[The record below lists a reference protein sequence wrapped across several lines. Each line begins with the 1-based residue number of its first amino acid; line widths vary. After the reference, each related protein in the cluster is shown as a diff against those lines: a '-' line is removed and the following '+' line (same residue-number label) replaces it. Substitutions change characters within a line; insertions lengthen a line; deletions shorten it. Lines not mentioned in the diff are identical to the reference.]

1 MCNDIENNLYETVIP
16 TFTEDDIVNIDR
28 HYNEQIYQARDTNIQ
43 NGHSSDSD
51 SDSESEDIEQLYET
65 MRYNE
70 LISDHLLNIE
80 HLYSKLHDY
89 NSIEI
94 IQNNA
99 PISMEQITEYNVNKL
114 YKRLFY
120 FQEIEPIMLED
131 EENLREVISI
141 LTSR

>member
-1 MCNDIENNLYETVIP
+1 MSMCNDIENNLEETIIP
-16 TFTEDDIVNIDR
+16 TFTEDDIDNIDR
-28 HYNEQIYQARDTNIQ
+28 HYNEQIYQVRDTNIQ
-43 NGHSSDSD
+43 NDHD

-65 MRYNE
+65 MRYHE

-99 PISMEQITEYNVNKL
+99 PTNMEQITEYNVNKL

-120 FQEIEPIMLED
+120 FHEIEPIILED

-141 LTSR
+141 LTPI

>member
-1 MCNDIENNLYETVIP
+1 MCNDIENNLAETVIP

-28 HYNEQIYQARDTNIQ
+28 HYNEQIYQVRDASIQ
-43 NGHSSDSD
+43 NGHISDSD
-51 SDSESEDIEQLYET
+51 SDSEDIEQLYET

-70 LISDHLLNIE
+70 LINDHLLNIE
-80 HLYSKLHDY
+80 HLQLKLHDY

-94 IQNNA
+94 IQDSA
-99 PISMEQITEYNVNKL
+99 PTNMEQITEYNVNKL

-120 FQEIEPIMLED
+120 FQEIEPIILDD

-141 LTSR
+141 LTPT

>member
-1 MCNDIENNLYETVIP
+1 MSMCNDIENNLDEIIIP
-16 TFTEDDIVNIDR
+16 TFTMEDIVNIDR
-28 HYNEQIYQARDTNIQ
+28 HYNEQTYQARDTNIQ

-51 SDSESEDIEQLYET
+51 SEDIEQLYET

-70 LISDHLLNIE
+70 LINDHLLNIE
-80 HLYSKLHDY
+80 QLYSKLHDY
-89 NSIEI
+89 ISIEI

-99 PISMEQITEYNVNKL
+99 PTNMEQITEYNVRKL

-120 FQEIEPIMLED
+120 LQEIEPIMLED

-141 LTSR
+141 LTPN

>member
-1 MCNDIENNLYETVIP
+1 MCNDIENNIDEIIIP
-16 TFTEDDIVNIDR
+16 TFTRDDIDNIDR
-28 HYNEQIYQARDTNIQ
+28 HYNEQTYQVRDTNIQ
-43 NGHSSDSD
+43 NDYS
-51 SDSESEDIEQLYET
+51 SDSESEDIEQMYET

-80 HLYSKLHDY
+80 RLYSRLHDY

-94 IQNNA
+94 IPDSA
-99 PISMEQITEYNVNKL
+99 PTSMEQITKYNVIRL

-120 FQEIEPIMLED
+120 LQEIEPIMIED

-141 LTSR
+141 LTPT

>member
-1 MCNDIENNLYETVIP
+1 MCNDIENNLDETIIP
-16 TFTEDDIVNIDR
+16 TFTEDDIDNIDR
-28 HYNEQIYQARDTNIQ
+28 HYNEQIYQVRDTNIQ
-43 NGHSSDSD
+43 NDHGSDSE
-51 SDSESEDIEQLYET
+51 SESEDIEQLYET

-94 IQNNA
+94 IQDSA
-99 PISMEQITEYNVNKL
+99 PTNMEQITEYNVNKL

-141 LTSR
+141 LTPT

>member
-1 MCNDIENNLYETVIP
+1 MCNDIENNLDETIIP
-16 TFTEDDIVNIDR
+16 TFTEDDIDNIDR
-28 HYNEQIYQARDTNIQ
+28 HYNEQIYQVRDTNIQ
-43 NGHSSDSD
+43 NDHGSDSE
-51 SDSESEDIEQLYET
+51 SESESEDIEQLYET

-94 IQNNA
+94 IQDSA
-99 PISMEQITEYNVNKL
+99 PTNMEQITEYNVNKL

-141 LTSR
+141 LTPT

>member
-1 MCNDIENNLYETVIP
+1 MSMCNDIENNLDETVIP

-28 HYNEQIYQARDTNIQ
+28 HYNEQIYQVRNTNIQ
-43 NGHSSDSD
+43 NGYDSD
-51 SDSESEDIEQLYET
+51 SDSEDIEQMYET

-70 LISDHLLNIE
+70 LINDHVLNIE
-80 HLYSKLHDY
+80 HLYLKLHDY

-94 IQNNA
+94 IQNSA
-99 PISMEQITEYNVNKL
+99 PTNMEQITEYNVNKL

-120 FQEIEPIMLED
+120 LQVIEPIMLED

-141 LTSR
+141 LTPT